1 MRLRACLRMLGG
13 CAVREVYVQRDRVQ
27 GESFS
32 AFDASRHRW
41 HQSWMTNHGSMFLLD
56 GQLEGGRMI
65 LTASE
70 YDAQGDSS
78 LVRGIWIPQRGS
90 VRETALRSTDGGTTW
105 EPLFDIVFRPHSAA
119 AGR

>member
-13 CAVREVYVQRDRVQ
+13 CAVREVYVQRDGVQ